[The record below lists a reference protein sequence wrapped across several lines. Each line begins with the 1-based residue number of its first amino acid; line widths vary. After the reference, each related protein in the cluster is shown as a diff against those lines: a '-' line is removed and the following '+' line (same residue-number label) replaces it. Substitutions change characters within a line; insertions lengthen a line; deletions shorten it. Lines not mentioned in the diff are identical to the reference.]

1 VSGYRKGA
9 TYEREVRALFEENG
23 YEVSRAAG
31 SKGAMGWDLI
41 ARKRTGRTTRE
52 VWLQLFIQA
61 KIRKAAACAN
71 G

>member
-1 VSGYRKGA
+1 MSNYRKGA
-9 TYEREVRALFEENG
+9 DYEREVRDLFEAAG

-52 VWLQLFIQA
+52 AWLQLFVQL
-61 KIRKAAACAN
+61 KIRKAP
-71 G
+71 